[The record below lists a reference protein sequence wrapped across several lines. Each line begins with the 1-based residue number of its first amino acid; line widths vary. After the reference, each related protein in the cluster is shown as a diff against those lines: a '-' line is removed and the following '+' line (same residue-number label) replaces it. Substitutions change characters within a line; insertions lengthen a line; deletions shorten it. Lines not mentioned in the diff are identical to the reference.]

1 MISRRPELIADRGN
15 MEEFPEHSFVGVRSA
30 LELGA
35 RWVRLDVQLSADGIP
50 MLAHDVGLLRTTGA
64 DQSVLNLT
72 AEVLTETCIGEPARF
87 GTVFADVGMPR
98 LNDVLPLLEE
108 FPDANFF
115 LDLQHASIAH
125 FGHEQVVQALV
136 DSCRRMRSRLVV
148 LSADLPAVYRAR
160 QAHGFKIGWRV
171 EQLDSHTRLKYQA
184 LMPEFIVCSVSAL
197 PAAGRL
203 QRGPW
208 AWIAT
213 EVLRAEQLQSA
224 AECGASFAATPA
236 WRTLQAAAAPG

>member
-1 MISRRPELIADRGN
+1 MNARRPELIADRGN

-35 RWVRLDVQLSADGIP
+35 RWVRLDIQLSTDGIP

-64 DQSVLNLT
+64 DQSMLNLS
-72 AEVLTETCIGEPARF
+72 AEVLTETCVGEPARF
-87 GTVFADVGMPR
+87 GSLFSEVGMPR

-108 FPDANFF
+108 FPDAGFF

-136 DSCRRMRSRLVV
+136 DSCRRLRSRLVV
-148 LSADLPAVYRAR
+148 LSADLPAVYRVR
-160 QAHGFKIGWRV
+160 QAHGFKIGWRI

-184 LMPEFIVCSVSAL
+184 LMPDYLVCEVSAL
-197 PAAGRL
+197 PATGKL

-213 EVLRAEQLQSA
+213 DVTTSDQLQRA
-224 AECGASFAATPA
+224 AECGVSFVVAPA
-236 WRTLQAAAAPG
+236 WRTLRTTLPPD